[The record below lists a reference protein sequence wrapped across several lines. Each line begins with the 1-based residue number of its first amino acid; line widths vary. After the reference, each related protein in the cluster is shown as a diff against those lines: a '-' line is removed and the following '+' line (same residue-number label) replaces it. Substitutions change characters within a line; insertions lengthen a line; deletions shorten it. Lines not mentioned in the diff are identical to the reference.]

1 MIFVK
6 GLKKRQ
12 KFSRIVQVLIAIGLV
27 TGLVHLWQTNLKNGQ
42 KLLSSQTQLMARTLA
57 QQAANGAAPAMFLQ
71 NDEQLQWLTS
81 TLVTDPKV
89 ISVNIYNSQGVR
101 LAFDQSV
108 TEKSMA
114 PDSEEMRQLL
124 AQYPPLIE
132 NVMQDENNLGY
143 VEVRLNLSEFFNEIT
158 YLHQQNMELLKWML
172 MVAALIGFLLSR
184 SLSFKRADFD
194 RRKTRTKRLKKRLAS
209 KPTQSAEDEQ

>member
-194 RRKTRTKRLKKRLAS
+194 RRKTRTKQLKKRLAS